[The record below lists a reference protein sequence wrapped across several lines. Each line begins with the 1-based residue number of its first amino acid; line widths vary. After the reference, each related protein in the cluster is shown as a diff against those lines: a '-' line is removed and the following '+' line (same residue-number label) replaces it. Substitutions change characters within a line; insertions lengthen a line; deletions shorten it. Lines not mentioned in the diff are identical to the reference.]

1 MQALRYATSAS
12 AGALRAAALRPVA
25 RAYSAGAGSLHKAQL
40 GNGVTVISD
49 DSASSPVATISVVVK
64 AGSAY
69 ETHETHGAAHFA
81 KLLALKSNQSLSALR
96 VTRLIENHS
105 ASFEVK
111 HSREAITYTV
121 KSLQEDVGP
130 VCEVLAA
137 MMKPLAQEY
146 ELRDLR
152 ELVNNECAANVANSE
167 SRAADLVHSA
177 VFRGQGL
184 GRSVVCPTYNRAISS
199 DLMGEY
205 VESSFVGE
213 RITVVGLGVDKA
225 RFTEGAQAFAV
236 LARGSAAAPASSET
250 SFGGEVLES
259 AGSGTRA
266 VLAYPMGNA
275 APAEAYTALTI
286 LGGHLQANK
295 TSPGEGVTS
304 RLYQNVLAKNPSVR
318 TASAVYHNNCVQPLV
333 GVTGFAPGSGKASE
347 LVNALHAEVKGLSNV
362 SDEEIKRASATCAM
376 KVHQWGE
383 DKASY
388 AEYLGARGQQH
399 TPAELAANVAAV
411 QPATVRSAIKEMFS
425 AKPTLVVVGDV
436 SGAPKL

>member
-40 GNGVTVISD
+40 GNGVTIISD
-49 DSASSPVATISVVVK
+49 DASSSPVATISVVVK

-130 VCEVLAA
+130 ICEVLAA
-137 MMKPLAQEY
+137 MMRPRAQEY

-152 ELVNNECAANVANSE
+152 ELVDGECAANASNSE
-167 SRAADLVHSA
+167 SRMADLVHSS

-184 GRSVVCPTYNRAISS
+184 GRSVVCPSYNRAMSS
-199 DLMGEY
+199 ELMGEY
-205 VESSFVGE
+205 VESSFVGD
-213 RITVVGLGVDKA
+213 RITVVGLGVDQA

-236 LARGSAAAPASSET
+236 LPRNGAAASISQET
-250 SFGGEVLES
+250 AFGQEVLES
-259 AGSGTRA
+259 AGCGTRA
-266 VLAYPMGNA
+266 VLAFAMGKTA
-275 APAEAYTALTI
+275 APEAYTTLTL
-286 LGGHLQANK
+286 LGGHLRANRTK
-295 TSPGEGVTS
+295 PGAGVTS
-304 RLYQNVLAKNPSVR
+304 RLYQNVLAKNPAVQS
-318 TASAVYHNNCVQPLV
+318 ASAVYHNNAVQPLV
-333 GVTGFAPGSGKASE
+333 GVTGFAPGAGKAAE
-347 LVNALHAEVKGLSNV
+347 LVSALNAEVKGLSNV
-362 SDEEIKRASATCAM
+362 TDEEIKRATAACSM
-376 KVHQWGE
+376 KVHTWGE
-383 DKASY
+383 DSASY
-388 AEYLGARGQQH
+388 AKFLGMRGLQC

-411 QPATVRSAIKEMFS
+411 QPAGVRAAIKEMFA

-436 SGAPKL
+436 SGTPKL

>member
-1 MQALRYATSAS
+1 MQALRYASS
-12 AGALRAAALRPVA
+12 GALRAAALRPAA

-40 GNGVTVISD
+40 GNGVTIISD
-49 DSASSPVATISVVVK
+49 DSSSSPVATISVVVK

-137 MMKPLAQEY
+137 MMRPLAQEY
-146 ELRDLR
+146 ELRDVR
-152 ELVNNECAANVANSE
+152 ELVDGECAARAADSE
-167 SRAADLVHSA
+167 SRATDLVFSSA
-177 VFRGQGL
+177 FRGQGL
-184 GRSVVCPTYNRAISS
+184 GRSVVCPSYNRAMSS
-199 DLMGEY
+199 ELMGEY
-205 VESSFVGE
+205 VESSFVGD
-213 RITVVGLGVDKA
+213 RITIVGLGVDKA

-236 LARGSAAAPASSET
+236 LPRGAGASPASTET
-250 SFGGEVLES
+250 AFGHEVLES
-259 AGSGTRA
+259 AGCGTRA
-266 VLAYPMGNA
+266 VLAYPMGKA
-275 APAEAYTALTI
+275 STAEAYTTLSV
-286 LGGHLQANK
+286 LGGHLKANR
-295 TSPGEGVTS
+295 TNPGAGVTS
-304 RLYQNVLAKNPSVR
+304 RLYQNVLAKNPNVR
-318 TASAVYHNNCVQPLV
+318 TASAVYHNNAVQPIV
-333 GVTGFAPGSGKASE
+333 GVTGFVSGSGKASE
-347 LVNALHAEVKGLSNV
+347 LVSALHAEVKGLSNV
-362 SDEEIKRASATCAM
+362 TDEEIKRATTSCAM

-388 AEYLGARGQQH
+388 AQFLGLRGLQF

-411 QPATVRSAIKEMFS
+411 QPANVRGAIKEMFS
-425 AKPTLVVVGDV
+425 SKPTLVVVGDV
-436 SGAPKL
+436 SGTPKL